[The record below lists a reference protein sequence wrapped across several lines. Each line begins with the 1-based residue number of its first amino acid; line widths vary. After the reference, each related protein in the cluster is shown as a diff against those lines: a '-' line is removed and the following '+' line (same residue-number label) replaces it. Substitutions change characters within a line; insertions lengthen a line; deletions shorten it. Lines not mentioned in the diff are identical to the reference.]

1 MVSTMKQLT
10 ADKVRLAHCALEGH
24 QAGPDLPIDVLP
36 LDVFLVIHKLDETVQ
51 VEESVSNMLSDYL
64 PMEVN
69 KYLGICAHH
78 PLVLLARVQLPTIY
92 ASVQQS
98 GSLVLPIALISC
110 GRAPTAAKKCL
121 QFLHEQFAGEFISLV
136 NEVIQTLNCD
146 LISDAFN

>member
-1 MVSTMKQLT
+1 
-10 ADKVRLAHCALEGH
+10 
-24 QAGPDLPIDVLP
+24 
-36 LDVFLVIHKLDETVQ
+36 
-51 VEESVSNMLSDYL
+51 MLSDYL

-92 ASVQQS
+92 ASIQK
-98 GSLVLPIALISC
+98 GGTLVLPIALISC
-110 GRAPTAAKKCL
+110 GRAPTATEKCL
-121 QFLHEQFAGEFISLV
+121 ELLHKEFARKFISLI